1 MSTERSRSDDPCPA
15 PAVAGVVAVVDSV
28 PIYRRGLVALC
39 AAAGLQAVEAVSL
52 DELQGNS
59 ELVGVVIV
67 LRLESDWELLARLQE
82 AGPPVLLAVV
92 LSFDPPT
99 IQRALLGGARGI
111 IDWSADP
118 CELTTALRQAVE
130 GKTILP
136 NELWRELLT
145 DAVEPTGISQA
156 ELSWLRDF
164 AAGLTVSS
172 VADKAGYSEREL
184 YRHLASLYRR
194 LRVAGR
200 TEALLWAQQ
209 AGLLAARG

>member
-1 MSTERSRSDDPCPA
+1 MSSERSRRDDPCPA
-15 PAVAGVVAVVDSV
+15 PAEVGVVAVIDSV
-28 PIYRRGLVALC
+28 PVYRRGLVALC
-39 AAAGLQAVEAVSL
+39 MAAGVQAVEPANL
-52 DELQGNS
+52 DELAGNS
-59 ELVGVVIV
+59 EFIGVVIV
-67 LRLESDWELLARLQE
+67 LRLESDWELLVRLE
-82 AGPPVLLAVV
+82 KTGPPVLLAVV

-99 IQRALLGGARGI
+99 IQRALLAGARGI
-111 IDWSADP
+111 VGWSADP
-118 CELTTALRQAVE
+118 CELTTALRQALE

-136 NELWRELLT
+136 NELWRELVT
-145 DAVEPTGISQA
+145 DAVEPTGISHA

-164 AAGLTVSS
+164 AAGLTVSC

>member
-1 MSTERSRSDDPCPA
+1 MSSDRSRRDDPCSA
-15 PAVAGVVAVVDSV
+15 PAEAGVVAVVDSV
-28 PIYRRGLVALC
+28 PVYRRGLLGLC
-39 AAAGLQAVEAVSL
+39 AAAGVQVVEATSL
-52 DELQGNS
+52 DELRGDS
-59 ELVGVVIV
+59 ELVGVVVV
-67 LRLESDWELLARLQE
+67 LRLESDWELLSRLE
-82 AGPPVLLAVV
+82 ENGPPVLLAVV

-99 IQRALLGGARGI
+99 IQRALLAGARGVVA
-111 IDWSADP
+111 WNADP
-118 CELTTALRQAVE
+118 CELTTALRQALQ

-136 NELWRELLT
+136 NDLCRELVT
-145 DAVEPTGISQA
+145 DAVKPTGISQA

-184 YRHLASLYRR
+184 YRHLARLYTR

-209 AGLLAARG
+209 AGLLAARA